1 MRQQYLFFLALVMGF
16 ALLAALAFC
25 SVEDAPPNL
34 GPTTPLEQPGT
45 GG

>member
-1 MRQQYLFFLALVMGF
+1 MRQQHLVVLALIMCF

-25 SVEDAPPNL
+25 STEDPPPSLAPSA
-34 GPTTPLEQPGT
+34 PLQQQGT

>member
-1 MRQQYLFFLALVMGF
+1 MRKQHLFFLAPVMGF

-25 SVEDAPPNL
+25 STEDAPPNL
-34 GPTTPLEQPGT
+34 GPTTPLQLPGT

>member
-1 MRQQYLFFLALVMGF
+1 MRQQHLVLLALVMCF

-25 SVEDAPPNL
+25 STEDPPPGRAPVQ
-34 GPTTPLEQPGT
+34 PLQQQGT

>member
-1 MRQQYLFFLALVMGF
+1 MRQQHLFFLALVMGF

-25 SVEDAPPNL
+25 STEDPPPSL
-34 GPTTPLEQPGT
+34 APTTPLQQPGT